1 MTGENWG
8 IEPVVRDLGTILEN
22 KMADDGFQVVK
33 RRKGSYKC
41 RNYKEKNGSCTRLWN
56 SRTNY
61 ETTICD
67 ANELRTKIEKCRHEK
82 GLFL

>member
-33 RRKGSYKC
+33 KRKGYKC
-41 RNYKEKNGSCTRLWN
+41 RNYKEKNGSCTRLLN
-56 SRTNY
+56 SRTTD
-61 ETTICD
+61 ETATCD